1 MWETWG
7 YNGQSCRCSNT
18 KVLLLE
24 QQLCSSTDVQVYHLS
39 FHPFISNKK
48 REGSKKKPRLQKND
62 PSQQRDKAMHP
73 PQVQRLHRCVSVC
86 AFMSFSCLGLD
97 DVICVRQEVD
107 RVSVQ
112 LSLSSLQDP
121 GGGRSPR
128 RQRLS
133 GQGSARVAVFNVILT
148 FLARC
153 TARGKKNEHD
163 QLRLLPKSHT
173 HPPAWMFPPAPLSL
187 THVVGKWR

>member
-1 MWETWG
+1 M
-7 YNGQSCRCSNT
+7 CR
-18 KVLLLE
+18 
-24 QQLCSSTDVQVYHLS
+24 S

-48 REGSKKKPRLQKND
+48 REGSKKKPRFQKND
-62 PSQQRDKAMHP
+62 PSQQRNKATHP

-86 AFMSFSCLGLD
+86 AIMSFSCLGL

-121 GGGRSPR
+121 GGGRSHR
-128 RQRLS
+128 RRRLS
-133 GQGSARVAVFNVILT
+133 GQGSARVTVFNVIRT

-153 TARGKKNEHD
+153 TARGKKKLSMTNSASFQSPTHFP
-163 QLRLLPKSHT
+163 LPEC
-173 HPPAWMFPPAPLSL
+173 FPLPLFP
-187 THVVGKWR
+187 